1 MNSVIDRRKG
11 TNTDTS
17 HQDRILE
24 KTATNINTN
33 GTISDHF
40 LFDIIEF
47 LHLVHEHHSRC
58 HLFINKSIEQKS
70 QNKFQ

>member
-17 HQDRILE
+17 QQNLIFE

-33 GTISDHF
+33 GTTSDHF
-40 LFDIIEF
+40 LFDLIQF
-47 LHLVHEHHSRC
+47 LHLVHEHHNRR
-58 HLFINKSIEQKS
+58 HLFISTSIEQKS
-70 QNKFQ
+70 QNKVQ